1 MIHIRGHAT
10 TPDVFKLIT
19 SAAGSIDYLLNYVK
33 AVKATGVVSD
43 IDRVSGNLGGAGNTA
58 LLTGPAAAT
67 DIYTLKHG
75 IFTNISASVVNDLT
89 PVHNDGTTDRKL
101 PKYTLQPGEALQYN
115 ENIGLFQIVAASL
128 GFGDVL
134 ERSID
139 ADQTGTNVTTA
150 QNWFPTN
157 GAVAVE
163 AGVTYDFAGLLG
175 IVRAAGVTSH
185 TVGVLFGGTATLTH
199 IQWTGHVNNTDTL
212 AAGAP
217 NMASARTGATNVALH
232 TTASTSATEDKM
244 IYVVGCV
251 KINAA
256 GTFIPQFQYI
266 TAAPGGA
273 PTIKTGSFFRLTKK
287 GASFNT
293 KGTWT

>member
-19 SAAGSIDYLLNYVK
+19 SAAGSIDYLLNYIK

-43 IDRVSGNLGGAGNTA
+43 IDRVSGNLGGAATNS
-58 LLTGPAAAT
+58 LLTGPAVAT

-101 PKYTLQPGEALQYN
+101 PKFTLQPGEALQYN

-128 GFGDVL
+128 GFGDIL

-139 ADQTGTNVTTA
+139 ADQTGGNVTTA

-163 AGVTYDFAGLLG
+163 AGVTYDFEGLLNL
-175 IVRAAGVTSH
+175 VRAAGAGSH
-185 TVGVLFGGTATLTH
+185 TTSLLFGGTATLTH
-199 IQWTGHVNNTDTL
+199 ILGKAVVTSTDLEANGNANETTF
-212 AAGAP
+212 
-217 NMASARTGATNVALH
+217 RVATATVVKA
-232 TTASTSATEDKM
+232 ASTSTTEAFGLWVK
-244 IYVVGCV
+244 GTV

-256 GTFIPQFQYI
+256 GTLIPQFQY
-266 TAAPGGA
+266 TGTGAPGA
-273 PTIKTGSFFRLTKK
+273 TPTIKTGSYFRLTKK
-287 GASFNT
+287 GTSFNT